1 MRMAKKNRNNKK
13 EKTTVESILPEKNI
27 TSPEAV
33 PILFHEKKQEIL
45 KELVKKE
52 MTIIDIKNKIDM
64 NPGTIKRHLED
75 LVKVGLV
82 IQTRTEKN
90 IYGVNMKYYRATA
103 REFIINLKWP

>member
-1 MRMAKKNRNNKK
+1 MRMAKKNISNKK
-13 EKTTVESILPEKNI
+13 GKTTEESILPEKTI

-33 PILFHEKKQEIL
+33 PILFHEKKKEIL
-45 KELVKKE
+45 EELVKKE
-52 MTIIDIKNKIDM
+52 MTIIDIKNKIKM

-75 LVKVGLV
+75 LVSANLA

-103 REFIINLKWP
+103 REFVINLKWP